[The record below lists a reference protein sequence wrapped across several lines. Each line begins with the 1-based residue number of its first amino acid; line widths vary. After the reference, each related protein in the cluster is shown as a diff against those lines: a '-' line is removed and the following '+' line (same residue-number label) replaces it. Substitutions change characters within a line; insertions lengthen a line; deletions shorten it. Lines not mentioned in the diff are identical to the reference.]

1 MEMYKDVK
9 ARLDDSIAMLL
20 KNMKDKEEG
29 TITRKEFK
37 KNLTDIKKQ
46 IKTMEKAVKDL
57 TVKCEE
63 AAKKLRGEHG

>member
-1 MEMYKDVK
+1 MEMYKDVM
-9 ARLDDSIAMLL
+9 ARLDDLTAMLL
-20 KNMKDKEEG
+20 NNMKDKEGG

-63 AAKKLRGEHG
+63 AAKSQQREG

>member
-1 MEMYKDVK
+1 MEMFKDVM
-9 ARLDDSIAMLL
+9 ARLDDLTAMLL
-20 KNMKDKEEG
+20 NNMKDKEGG

-63 AAKKLRGEHG
+63 AAKLEQRDD